1 MFDRE
6 TIEITL
12 AITASGLLIISEA
25 LALSKKSDCN
35 SVSEFVVNA
44 IGVIRRHLRPG
55 TVRLRRPQQTE
66 NEPPT
71 DRANDVSV

>member
-44 IGVIRRHLRPG
+44 IGVIRRHLRP
-55 TVRLRRPQQTE
+55 QQTE